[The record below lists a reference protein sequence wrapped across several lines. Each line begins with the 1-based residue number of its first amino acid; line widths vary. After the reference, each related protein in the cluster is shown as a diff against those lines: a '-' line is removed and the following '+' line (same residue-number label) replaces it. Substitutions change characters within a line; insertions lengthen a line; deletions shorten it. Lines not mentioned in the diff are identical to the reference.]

1 MNNQDIQTELI
12 YFFFVAFLF
21 LFIIGI
27 IFRIFSKRFQFNK
40 RNVELYGLL
49 MNMNNTSLISISAIT
64 IQYLFVVFCTISFH
78 GMNIIYLS
86 IILILVLISEVVIDH
101 FKGLPVS
108 ILIALINCGAIHI
121 VYLLYDYITY
131 EEFSYLLLIVLFL
144 VILFIFLYDTYN
156 LFRGINNVVV
166 KNKYLKNKKYT
177 L

>member
-1 MNNQDIQTELI
+1 
-12 YFFFVAFLF
+12 
-21 LFIIGI
+21 
-27 IFRIFSKRFQFNK
+27 
-40 RNVELYGLL
+40 